1 MPNFKYRA
9 YDAEGKLVESTILA
23 KDEDDVARQLDELNL
38 VPVEVRKIESKNRPA
53 KLKMHVKD
61 DAVVLFTKQLYTM
74 LKAGIPILLALQT
87 VKDQTKNENFKHIIE
102 TIYRDIE
109 QGSKFSDALSQFSK
123 VFSHIYI
130 NAIKVGEIS
139 GTLEESLHYMY
150 QYMEKDLQIRND
162 VKKAFRYPMFVVIGI
177 IGAFFVF
184 VTTVIPNFIPMFQ
197 NTGHALPLP
206 TRILLGVYTLM
217 TQYGLISA
225 LVLLAITVALIYY
238 FRTPKGRMW
247 LDETLLKIPIVGQFL
262 QKVIIARFAR
272 LFYTMNRTGINI
284 TESLKIIQKSLG
296 NTVYNKEIELITEN
310 IVKGE
315 SIADAIRKSR
325 YFPDLLVDMV
335 SIGEKS
341 GSLDDMLLS
350 VANYYEE
357 EVNEM
362 VENMSSLIEPIITV
376 ALGGMILLLA
386 LALFLPMWEMMNILQ

>member
-9 YDAEGKLVESTILA
+9 YDAEGKIIENTILA
-23 KDEDDVARQLDELNL
+23 KNEDDVARQLDELNL
-38 VPVEVRKIESKNRPA
+38 VPVEIEKIKSKARPA

-87 VKDQTKNENFKHIIE
+87 VKEQTKNENFKQIIE
-102 TIYRDIE
+102 AIYRDIE
-109 QGSKFSDALSQFSK
+109 QGSKFSDALNQFPK

-206 TRILLGVYTLM
+206 TRILLGIYTLM

-225 LVLLAITVALIYY
+225 LILATITTAFIYY
-238 FRTPKGRMW
+238 FRTPKGRRW
-247 LDETLLKIPIVGQFL
+247 LDETLLKIPILGQFL

-310 IVKGE
+310 IIKGE
-315 SIADAIRKSR
+315 SIADSIRKSR

-335 SIGEKS
+335 AIGEKS

-357 EVNEM
+357 EVSEM

>member
-9 YDAEGKLVESTILA
+9 YDAEGKIIESTLLA
-23 KDEDDVARQLDELNL
+23 SDEGDVARQLDELNL
-38 VPVEVRKIESKNRPA
+38 VPVEIKKIESKQHT
-53 KLKMHVKD
+53 KKIKMHVKD
-61 DAVVLFTKQLYTM
+61 DAVLMFTKQLYTM

-87 VKDQTKNENFKHIIE
+87 VKDQTKDQNFKNIVE

-109 QGSKFSDALSQFSK
+109 QGGRFSDALSQFPK
-123 VFSHIYI
+123 IFSNIYV

-139 GTLEESLHYMY
+139 GTLEEALHYMY
-150 QYMEKDLQIRND
+150 QYMEKDIKMRSD
-162 VKKAFRYPMFVVIGI
+162 VKKAFRYPIFVIIGI

-197 NTGHALPLP
+197 NTGHELPLP
-206 TRILLGVYTLM
+206 TRILLGIYTLM
-217 TQYGLISA
+217 TKYGLISFSVLVVIIAA
-225 LVLLAITVALIYY
+225 LVYY
-238 FRTPKGRMW
+238 FRTPKGRYW
-247 LDETLLKIPIVGQFL
+247 LDEHLLKIPILGNFL

-296 NTVYNKEIELITEN
+296 NVVFNKEISKIAEN
-310 IVKGE
+310 IINGE
-315 SIADAIRKSR
+315 SIAGALRKSP
-325 YFPDLLVDMV
+325 YFPELLIDMV
-335 SIGEKS
+335 SIGEKA

-350 VANYYEE
+350 VAIYYED
-357 EVNEM
+357 EVAEM

-386 LALFLPMWEMMNILQ
+386 LALFLPMWEMMTILK

>member
-9 YDAEGKLVESTILA
+9 YDAEGKIVESTMLA
-23 KDEDDVARQLDELNL
+23 KNEDDLASQLSELDL
-38 VPVEVRKIESKNRPA
+38 VPVEVEKIESKAHPA
-53 KLKMHVKD
+53 KLKMHIKD
-61 DAVVLFTKQLYTM
+61 DAVLLFTKQLYTM

-87 VKDQTKNENFKHIIE
+87 VKEQTKNENFKRIIE

-109 QGSKFSDALSQFSK
+109 QGSKFSDALMQFPK
-123 VFSHIYI
+123 VFSPIYI

-139 GTLEESLHYMY
+139 GTLEEALQYMH
-150 QYMEKDLQIRND
+150 QYMEKDIQIRND

-184 VTTVIPNFIPMFQ
+184 VTTVIPNFIPMFK
-197 NTGHALPLP
+197 NSGHALPLP
-206 TRILLGVYTLM
+206 TRILLGIYTLM
-217 TQYGLISA
+217 TQYGLITFFA
-225 LVLLAITVALIYY
+225 LLVIIVGLVYY

-247 LDETLLKIPIVGQFL
+247 LDETLLKLPVLGNFL
-262 QKVIIARFAR
+262 KKVIVARFAR
-272 LFYTMNRTGINI
+272 LFYTMNRTGVNI

-296 NTVYNKEIELITEN
+296 NAVYNKEIEIVTEN
-310 IVKGE
+310 IIKGE
-315 SIADAIRKSR
+315 SIADSLRKSK
-325 YFPDLLVDMV
+325 YFPELLVDMV

-350 VANYYEE
+350 VSNYYEE

-376 ALGGMILLLA
+376 VLGGMILLLA
-386 LALFLPMWEMMNILQ
+386 LALFLPMWEMMNIVQ

>member
-9 YDAEGKLVESTILA
+9 YDAEGKIVESTILA

-38 VPVEVRKIESKNRPA
+38 VPVEVNKVESKAHPA

-61 DAVVLFTKQLYTM
+61 DAVLLFTKQLYTM

-87 VKDQTKNENFKHIIE
+87 VKEQTKNENFKHIIE
-102 TIYRDIE
+102 VIYRDIE
-109 QGSKFSDALSQFSK
+109 QGSKFSDALQQFPK
-123 VFSHIYI
+123 VFSHIYV
-130 NAIKVGEIS
+130 NAIKIGEVS
-139 GTLEESLHYMY
+139 GTLEESLQYMH

-206 TRILLGVYTLM
+206 TRILLGIYTLM
-217 TQYGLISA
+217 TQYGLITS
-225 LVLLAITVALIYY
+225 LVLIAITVGLVYY
-238 FRTPKGRMW
+238 FKTPKGKMW
-247 LDETLLKIPIVGQFL
+247 LDETLLKLPIVGQFL

-272 LFYTMNRTGINI
+272 LFYTMNRTGVNI

-296 NTVYNKEIELITEN
+296 NAVYNKEIEKVTEN
-310 IVKGE
+310 IIKGE
-315 SIADAIRKSR
+315 SIADSLRKSR
-325 YFPDLLVDMV
+325 YFPELLVDMV

-350 VANYYEE
+350 VSNYFEE

-376 ALGGMILLLA
+376 VLGGMILLLA
-386 LALFLPMWEMMNILQ
+386 LALFLPMWEMMNIIK